1 MRIKY
6 KGKSFEVPTY
16 DTAAAQNTQQNAS
29 AVVTTTNSFSPLRTL
44 DSNESLADDVASI
57 ADVIDDSE
65 LDEDTNSH

>member
-6 KGKSFEVPTY
+6 KGKFVEVPTY
-16 DTAAAQNTQQNAS
+16 DTAVAQNSQQNAS

-65 LDEDTNSH
+65 LDEDTNSQ